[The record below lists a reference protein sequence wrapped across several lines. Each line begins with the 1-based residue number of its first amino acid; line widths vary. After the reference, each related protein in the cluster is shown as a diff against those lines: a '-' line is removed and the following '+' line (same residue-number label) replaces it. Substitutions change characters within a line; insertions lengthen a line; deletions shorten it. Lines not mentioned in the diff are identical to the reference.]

1 MQEQRRRAEDKLML
15 EMHGDIKMLL
25 ANHENIKSH
34 LSSVSK
40 KTDEHQKCI
49 TKMKSDITGIKA
61 IGSIGGTIFAAVIGL
76 FWRR

>member
-1 MQEQRRRAEDKLML
+1 MPEERRADAKLIM
-15 EMHGDIKMLL
+15 EMHGNLRTLL
-25 ANHENIKSH
+25 ERTGNTKEY
-34 LSSVSK
+34 LESVSGTVK
-40 KTDEHQKCI
+40 EHQKCI